1 MLVGKWHVC
10 GEMINDIANVIN
22 VKKYEVMTMKV
33 QEIMSTKVETIKP
46 TSSLRATARTLSN
59 LNVGALPVVDDGK
72 LVGIITDRDVSVYAI
87 AIGRE
92 PQSTDVEVVMTK
104 EVFTCDENQKLTEAA
119 EIMEQHNIRRLV
131 VVNSNNDV
139 VGILTVDDLAQ
150 VSHELAGGVLEAAI
164 AIH

>member
-1 MLVGKWHVC
+1 
-10 GEMINDIANVIN
+10 
-22 VKKYEVMTMKV
+22 MKV
-33 QEIMSTKVETIKP
+33 QDIMSRNVQTIKP
-46 TSSLRATARTLSN
+46 TSSLRAAARTFSD

-92 PQSTDVEVVMTK
+92 PQSTDVKVVMSK
-104 EVFTCDENQKLTEAA
+104 EVFTCNADQSLAEAA
-119 EIMEQHNIRRLV
+119 EIMEQHNIRRLAV
-131 VVNSNNDV
+131 VDDSDEV
-139 VGILTVDDLAQ
+139 VGILTVDDIAR

>member
-1 MLVGKWHVC
+1 
-10 GEMINDIANVIN
+10 
-22 VKKYEVMTMKV
+22 MKV
-33 QEIMSTKVETIKP
+33 KEIMSANVEIVKP

-72 LVGIITDRDVSVYAI
+72 LVGIITDRDVSVHAI

-92 PQSTDVEVVMTK
+92 PQSTDVQTVMTK
-104 EVFTCDENQKLTEAA
+104 EVFTCKADQSLAEAA
-119 EIMEQHNIRRLV
+119 EIMEQHNIRRLAV
-131 VVNSNNDV
+131 VSEDGEVI
-139 VGILTVDDLAQ
+139 GILTVDDIAQ

>member
-1 MLVGKWHVC
+1 
-10 GEMINDIANVIN
+10 
-22 VKKYEVMTMKV
+22 MKV
-33 QEIMSTKVETIKP
+33 QDIMSRNVQTIKP
-46 TSSLRATARTLSN
+46 TSSLRAAARTFSD

-92 PQSTDVEVVMTK
+92 PQSTDVKVVMSK
-104 EVFTCDENQKLTEAA
+104 EVFTCNAEQSLAEAA
-119 EIMEQHNIRRLV
+119 EIMEQHNIRRLAV
-131 VVNSNNDV
+131 VDDSDEV
-139 VGILTVDDLAQ
+139 VGILTVDDIAR

>member
-1 MLVGKWHVC
+1 
-10 GEMINDIANVIN
+10 
-22 VKKYEVMTMKV
+22 MKV

-46 TSSLRATARTLSN
+46 TSSLRAAARRFSE
-59 LNVGALPVVDDGK
+59 LNVGVLPVVDEGK

-92 PQSTDVEVVMTK
+92 PQSTDVKVVMNK
-104 EVFTCDENQKLTEAA
+104 EVFTCNADQSLAEAA
-119 EIMEQHNIRRLV
+119 EIMEQHNIRRLA
-131 VVNSNNDV
+131 VVNGSDEV
-139 VGILTVDDLAQ
+139 VGILTVDDIAQ

>member
-1 MLVGKWHVC
+1 
-10 GEMINDIANVIN
+10 
-22 VKKYEVMTMKV
+22 MKV

-46 TSSLRATARTLSN
+46 TSSLRAAARRFSE
-59 LNVGALPVVDDGK
+59 LNVGVLPVVDEGK

-92 PQSTDVEVVMTK
+92 PQSTDVKVVMSK
-104 EVFTCDENQKLTEAA
+104 EVFTCNASQSLAEAA
-119 EIMEQHNIRRLV
+119 EIMEQHNIRRLAV
-131 VVNSNNDV
+131 VSDSEEV
-139 VGILTVDDLAQ
+139 VGILTVDDIAQ

>member
-1 MLVGKWHVC
+1 
-10 GEMINDIANVIN
+10 
-22 VKKYEVMTMKV
+22 MKV
-33 QEIMSTKVETIKP
+33 QDIMSRNVQTIKP
-46 TSSLRATARTLSN
+46 TSSLRAAARTFSD

-92 PQSTDVEVVMTK
+92 PQSTDVKVVMSK
-104 EVFTCDENQKLTEAA
+104 EVFTCNGEQSLAEAA
-119 EIMEQHNIRRLV
+119 EIMEQHNIRRLA
-131 VVNSNNDV
+131 VVNGSDEV
-139 VGILTVDDLAQ
+139 VGILTVDDIAR

>member
-1 MLVGKWHVC
+1 
-10 GEMINDIANVIN
+10 
-22 VKKYEVMTMKV
+22 MKV
-33 QEIMSTKVETIKP
+33 KEIMSANVEIVKP

-72 LVGIITDRDVSVYAI
+72 LVGIITDRDVSVHAI

-92 PQSTDVEVVMTK
+92 PQSTDVQTVMTK
-104 EVFTCDENQKLTEAA
+104 EVFTCKADQSLAEAA
-119 EIMEQHNIRRLV
+119 EIMEQHNIRRLA
-131 VVNSNNDV
+131 VVNEDGEV
-139 VGILTVDDLAQ
+139 VGILTVDDIAQ

>member
-1 MLVGKWHVC
+1 MR
-10 GEMINDIANVIN
+10 
-22 VKKYEVMTMKV
+22 V

-87 AIGRE
+87 ALGRD
-92 PQSTDVEVVMTK
+92 PQSTEVQKVMTK
-104 EVFTCDENQKLTEAA
+104 EVYTCRENQELSEAA
-119 EIMEQHNIRRLV
+119 EIMEKHNIRRLAV
-131 VVNSNNDV
+131 MNSNNDIA
-139 VGILTVDDLAQ
+139 GFLTVDDIAH
-150 VSHELAGGVLEAAI
+150 VSHELAGNVLEAAI

>member
-1 MLVGKWHVC
+1 
-10 GEMINDIANVIN
+10 
-22 VKKYEVMTMKV
+22 MKV

-46 TSSLRATARTLSN
+46 TSSLRAAARRFSE
-59 LNVGALPVVDDGK
+59 LNVGVLPVVDEGK

-92 PQSTDVEVVMTK
+92 PQSTDVKVVMNK
-104 EVFTCDENQKLTEAA
+104 EVFTCNADQSLAEAA
-119 EIMEQHNIRRLV
+119 EIMEQHNIRRLA
-131 VVNSNNDV
+131 VVNGSEEV
-139 VGILTVDDLAQ
+139 VGILTVDDIAQ

>member
-1 MLVGKWHVC
+1 
-10 GEMINDIANVIN
+10 
-22 VKKYEVMTMKV
+22 MKI

-72 LVGIITDRDVSVYAI
+72 LVGIITDRDVSVHAI

-92 PQSTDVEVVMTK
+92 PQSTDVQIVMTK
-104 EVFTCDENQKLTEAA
+104 EVFTCNENQKLTEAA
-119 EIMEQHNIRRLV
+119 EIMEQHNIRRLA
-131 VVNSNNDV
+131 VVNDENNV

>member
-1 MLVGKWHVC
+1 
-10 GEMINDIANVIN
+10 
-22 VKKYEVMTMKV
+22 MKV

-46 TSSLRATARTLSN
+46 TSSLRAAARLLSN

-87 AIGRE
+87 AIGRD
-92 PQSTDVEVVMTK
+92 PQNTDVQKVMTK
-104 EVFTCDENQKLTEAA
+104 EVFTCYEDQKLSEAA
-119 EIMEQHNIRRLV
+119 EIMEQHNIRRLAV
-131 VVNSNNDV
+131 MNRNDEIA
-139 VGILTVDDLAQ
+139 GFLSVDDLAQ

>member
-1 MLVGKWHVC
+1 
-10 GEMINDIANVIN
+10 
-22 VKKYEVMTMKV
+22 MKV

-46 TSSLRATARTLSN
+46 TSSLRAAARRFSE
-59 LNVGALPVVDDGK
+59 LNVGVLPVVDEGK

-92 PQSTDVEVVMTK
+92 PQSTDVKVVMSK
-104 EVFTCDENQKLTEAA
+104 EVFTCNANQSLAEAA
-119 EIMEQHNIRRLV
+119 EIMEQHNIRRLAV
-131 VVNSNNDV
+131 VSDNEEV
-139 VGILTVDDLAQ
+139 VGILTVDDIAQ